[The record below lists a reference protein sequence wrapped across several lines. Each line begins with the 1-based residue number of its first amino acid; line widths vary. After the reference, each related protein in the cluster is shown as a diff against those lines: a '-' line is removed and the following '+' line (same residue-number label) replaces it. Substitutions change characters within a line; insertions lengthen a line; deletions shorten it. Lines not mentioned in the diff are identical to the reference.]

1 VRHGATG
8 SRLTDPVRPD
18 GLAEPSPPRPD
29 PAPGPAEP
37 PHLAEP
43 PPALVESALVESAL
57 VEPPALAEPPSLAE
71 PAPGPAAPPPLAG
84 PPRLAGPPGPA
95 APPQLTEP
103 PSAEPPPAGL
113 SPRPDSGRAA
123 VPAPPADDAGSPP
136 AGRPGRRAGS
146 RPARRHRAAL
156 AGRQPYGAAY
166 LVVICGVALSLS
178 YLWRGP
184 QNVRGGA
191 LAVAVML
198 LAAAVARLVL
208 PERRAGMLASR
219 RRLVDVAAFSALG
232 VALLVAGLVFPAQ
245 N

>member
-1 VRHGATG
+1 MRHGATG

-18 GLAEPSPPRPD
+18 GLAEPSPQRPD
-29 PAPGPAEP
+29 PAPGPAAP

-43 PPALVESALVESAL
+43 PPALVESAL

-84 PPRLAGPPGPA
+84 PPRLAGPPGSA
-95 APPQLTEP
+95 APP

>member
-1 VRHGATG
+1 MPQ
-8 SRLTDPVRPD
+8 SRPRQRTTRD
-18 GLAEPSPPRPD
+18 PRP
-29 PAPGPAEP
+29 PC
-37 PHLAEP
+37 
-43 PPALVESALVESAL
+43 
-57 VEPPALAEPPSLAE
+57 
-71 PAPGPAAPPPLAG
+71 
-84 PPRLAGPPGPA
+84 
-95 APPQLTEP
+95 
-103 PSAEPPPAGL
+103 
-113 SPRPDSGRAA
+113 
-123 VPAPPADDAGSPP
+123 
-136 AGRPGRRAGS
+136 RPGRRAAF

-198 LAAAVARLVL
+198 LGAAVARLVL

>member
-1 VRHGATG
+1 MRHGATG
-8 SRLTDPVRPD
+8 SRLTDPARPD
-18 GLAEPSPPRPD
+18 GLAEPSPQLAD
-29 PAPGPAEP
+29 LAPGTAEP

-43 PPALVESALVESAL
+43 PPALVEPL
-57 VEPPALAEPPSLAE
+57 PLAE
-71 PAPGPAAPPPLAG
+71 PAPGPAGPHLAG
-84 PPRLAGPPGPA
+84 PPRPAGPPGPA
-95 APPQLTEP
+95 GPPPPAAPPP
-103 PSAEPPPAGL
+103 PAEPPAGL
-113 SPRPDSGRAA
+113 SPRPDPGRAA
-123 VPAPPADDAGSPP
+123 LPAPPAAGPGSPP
-136 AGRPGRRAGS
+136 AGGPGRRAGS
-146 RPARRHRAAL
+146 RPARRHRAGL

-166 LVVICGVALSLS
+166 LAVICGVALSLS

>member
-18 GLAEPSPPRPD
+18 GLAEPSPPRAD
-29 PAPGPAEP
+29 AAPGPAAP
-37 PHLAEP
+37 PHPAEP
-43 PPALVESALVESAL
+43 S
-57 VEPPALAEPPSLAE
+57 PALAEPPSLAE
-71 PAPGPAAPPPLAG
+71 PAPGPAAPPQ
-84 PPRLAGPPGPA
+84 LAGPPGLA
-95 APPQLTEP
+95 APPGSAGPPQLAEP
-103 PSAEPPPAGL
+103 PSAGL

-123 VPAPPADDAGSPP
+123 VPAPPADDAGSAP
-136 AGRPGRRAGS
+136 AGRPGRRTGS
-146 RPARRHRAAL
+146 RPARRRRAAL

>member
-1 VRHGATG
+1 MRHGATG
-8 SRLTDPVRPD
+8 SRLTDPVRPE
-18 GLAEPSPPRPD
+18 GLTEPLPLLTGRPAEPSPSPSPVEPSHLVDQPEPAEPSPQLAD

-37 PHLAEP
+37 PQLAEP
-43 PPALVESALVESAL
+43 PPA
-57 VEPPALAEPPSLAE
+57 PGEPPSLAE
-71 PAPGPAAPPPLAG
+71 PAPGPAAPPQLA
-84 PPRLAGPPGPA
+84 
-95 APPQLTEP
+95 E
-103 PSAEPPPAGL
+103 PPAGL
-113 SPRPDSGRAA
+113 SPRPDSGRGAL
-123 VPAPPADDAGSPP
+123 PAPPADDAGSPP
-136 AGRPGRRAGS
+136 ASGAGRRAGS
-146 RPARRHRAAL
+146 RPARRHRAGL

-166 LVVICGVALSLS
+166 LVVIGGVALSLS

-191 LAVAVML
+191 LAVAGLL